1 MILSFYDCFVITKSR
16 CLPVPAQIL
25 RRINSLNVCLC
36 VHTWDR
42 KIPQLS
48 SGVRY
53 RSGYYCSHFSLPRHF
68 FGFSLLTDPLYTTWW
83 EGCDWF
89 SSMESL
95 FYRCL
100 FVIVKRCPK
109 PQIIRVLMG
118 AARDDDVVDKVVW
131 TICIPLLRIQNPRLS
146 LLQVE
151 ARAILFSSIC
161 F

>member
-1 MILSFYDCFVITKSR
+1 
-16 CLPVPAQIL
+16 
-25 RRINSLNVCLC
+25 
-36 VHTWDR
+36 
-42 KIPQLS
+42 
-48 SGVRY
+48 
-53 RSGYYCSHFSLPRHF
+53 
-68 FGFSLLTDPLYTTWW
+68 
-83 EGCDWF
+83 
-89 SSMESL
+89 MESL

-100 FVIVKRCPK
+100 FETIVIVKRCPK

-146 LLQVE
+146 PLQVE